1 MDRHRV
7 RIVQQ
12 MWKRLEPFVSA
23 GGTLDIDEETNSR
36 AQTAVRGHNV
46 RGGLAALGLLE
57 KVRQRTFR
65 LTPAGLSIAS
75 EGVGSDPAMRGT
87 AERALADALAGVL
100 SHPVFREWIKD
111 PTMPRHFRDA
121 GHFWGIAPGTP
132 PGVIRTRI
140 ADVDNTLIQARSL
153 LDKKGV
159 EEIIVRQ
166 GRPLFDRSD
175 LERAVGFQAMLKQRF
190 AKDVAMLQTVVG

>member
-1 MDRHRV
+1 
-7 RIVQQ
+7 
-12 MWKRLEPFVSA
+12 
-23 GGTLDIDEETNSR
+23 
-36 AQTAVRGHNV
+36 
-46 RGGLAALGLLE
+46 
-57 KVRQRTFR
+57 
-65 LTPAGLSIAS
+65 
-75 EGVGSDPAMRGT
+75 MRGT